1 MSNYTFPDLS
11 NHKIIYKGRRY
22 IAFEV
27 SQSNPFESME
37 DDADFV
43 VWDGEYDVAV
53 SYGTITSDGGFEG
66 FLAFSHVEIEVESA
80 DNIRDFLKNYKKSDL
95 QYFKMTC

>member
-1 MSNYTFPDLS
+1 MDNYTFPDLS

-43 VWDGEYDVAV
+43 VWDGEYDGAV
-53 SYGTITSDGGFEG
+53 SYGTITSDGDFEG

-95 QYFKMTC
+95 QYFKITC